1 LVEPRRAK
9 ALIAPLL
16 ALFFSLALLAPTAD
30 RGALVALAVGHL
42 LGDDLAQ
49 AFPDSGPAADPSTSL
64 FRSLDLLLVDAREP
78 TVAASVQLDGVSA
91 WNPAF
96 ARAVSAQLNRYSESR
111 RAGQPRVRLV
121 TGDAAQLRL
130 ALDLRSVDGR
140 VSMAARLTDGDR
152 VLEVERTPGRA
163 LPGRGALLPP
173 LLAIA
178 IALALR
184 RTLLALFVGI
194 YSGAVILL
202 LERGSSIAGALVLG
216 FWDVFAVYFR
226 AQLFDT
232 FRAEIIGFIVA
243 LIAMIGVIT
252 RAGGVQGLVERGAAL
267 VRSVRSALFVTWGMG
282 LLIFFDDYANCMLV
296 GTTMRPLTDRLRISR
311 EKLAYIVDSTAAPIA
326 GISLLSTWIAFEVSV
341 FSAQLPEV
349 GISESGYAFFL
360 RALPFRYYCILTLV
374 FVAATI
380 ASGRDFGPMARAERR
395 ARREGLLVAPG
406 SRPAV
411 SERLSTMQPA
421 PQMRRDWRLAVGPIA
436 LTLLMTTARIFVDG
450 GGVALFRQSPS
461 ALWTLEGI
469 GGVILTGGGA
479 TPIFFG
485 ACSGLLLAVYLAGS
499 RALRAGA
506 ALGVLAASVLEFVG
520 NPVAAALGPAVGESL
535 AGFLGFVF
543 VFAAISCSA
552 GFMVSHWG
560 RATERPHLGL
570 SEIRNAGFGGASALG
585 FAVVL
590 LFQAW
595 MIGAICRDLA
605 TADYLVALLSG
616 WLPPVLLP
624 LLLFAV
630 ASAVSFATG
639 SSWSTMSIL
648 LPNVVALAAS
658 LGDQTQ
664 LGVVGMVAIS
674 IGAVLDGAIFGD
686 HCSPISDTTVLS
698 SVASGCD
705 HLDHVR
711 TQAPYAFVTAAV
723 AVTCGYLP
731 SVLLGWWSFPLALA
745 CGALLVAALLAGLGR
760 RLPDASPG

>member
-1 LVEPRRAK
+1 
-9 ALIAPLL
+9 
-16 ALFFSLALLAPTAD
+16 
-30 RGALVALAVGHL
+30 
-42 LGDDLAQ
+42 
-49 AFPDSGPAADPSTSL
+49 L
-64 FRSLDLLLVDAREP
+64 FRSLDALLADAREP
-78 TVAASVQLDGVSA
+78 TLAASVRLDGVAA

-96 ARAVSAQLNRYSESR
+96 ERALTSQLNRYSEKR
-111 RAGQPRVRLV
+111 RAGRPRVQTV
-121 TGDAAQLRL
+121 PAAEAALHL
-130 ALDLRSVDGR
+130 ALDLRSSDGR
-140 VSMAARLTDGDR
+140 VSMAATLSDADR
-152 VLEVERTPGRA
+152 VFEIDRTSGRV

-178 IALALR
+178 VALALR

-194 YSGAVILL
+194 YAGAVLVV
-202 LERGSSIAGALVLG
+202 LERGSGVAAALALG
-216 FWDVFAVYFR
+216 LWDVFAVYFR
-226 AQLFDT
+226 AELLDT

-252 RAGGVQGLVERGAAL
+252 RAGGVQGLVERCMAF
-267 VRSVRSALFVTWGMG
+267 VRSVRSALFLTWGMG

-296 GTTMRPLTDRLRISR
+296 GSTMRPLTDRLRISR

-341 FSAQLPEV
+341 FSAQLPGV

-395 ARREGLLVAPG
+395 ARREGLLVAAG

-421 PQMRRDWRLAVGPIA
+421 PQMRGDWRIAAAPIA
-436 LTLLMTTARIFVDG
+436 FTLVMTAARIFTDG
-450 GGVALFRQSPS
+450 GGIALFQRDPS
-461 ALWTLEGI
+461 ALFTLEGL
-469 GGVILTGGGA
+469 GGVVLAGGGA
-479 TPIFFG
+479 APIFFG
-485 ACSGLLLAVYLAGS
+485 ACSGLSLAVYLAGS
-499 RALRAGA
+499 PALRAA
-506 ALGVLAASVLEFVG
+506 VALGVLSAAGFEIFG
-520 NPVAAALGPAVGESL
+520 NPVAAALSPVVGASL
-535 AGFLGFVF
+535 ADFLGFAF
-543 VFAAISCSA
+543 VFAATA
-552 GFMVSHWG
+552 GPAGYAVSRWG
-560 RATERPHLGL
+560 RATERPHLGVA
-570 SEIRNAGFGGASALG
+570 EIRRASFGGAGTLG

-590 LFQAW
+590 LFEAW
-595 MIGAICRDLA
+595 MIGAVCRDLA

-616 WLPPVLLP
+616 WLPPALLP

-658 LGDQTQ
+658 LGEQTQ
-664 LGVVGMVAIS
+664 LGLIGMVAIS

-698 SVASGCD
+698 SVASGSD

-711 TQAPYAFVTAAV
+711 TQIPYALITAAL

-731 SVLLGWWSFPLALA
+731 SVLLAWWSFPLALA
-745 CGALLVAALLAGLGR
+745 CGAALIAALLLGLGR
-760 RLPDASPG
+760 RLPDAVPG

>member
-1 LVEPRRAK
+1 
-9 ALIAPLL
+9 
-16 ALFFSLALLAPTAD
+16 
-30 RGALVALAVGHL
+30 
-42 LGDDLAQ
+42 
-49 AFPDSGPAADPSTSL
+49 
-64 FRSLDLLLVDAREP
+64 
-78 TVAASVQLDGVSA
+78 
-91 WNPAF
+91 
-96 ARAVSAQLNRYSESR
+96 
-111 RAGQPRVRLV
+111 
-121 TGDAAQLRL
+121 
-130 ALDLRSVDGR
+130 
-140 VSMAARLTDGDR
+140 MAATLSDGDR
-152 VLEVERTPGRA
+152 TLEIERSPGRA

-194 YSGAVILL
+194 YAGAVLL
-202 LERGSSIAGALVLG
+202 VVERGSSLAGALALG
-216 FWDVFAVYFR
+216 LWDVFAVYFR
-226 AQLFDT
+226 AELLDT

-252 RAGGVQGLVERGAAL
+252 RAGGIQGLVERVASL
-267 VRSVRSALFVTWGMG
+267 VRSVRSALFLTWGMG

-296 GTTMRPLTDRLRISR
+296 GSTMRPLTDRLRISR

-341 FSAQLPEV
+341 FSAQLPAA

-380 ASGRDFGPMARAERR
+380 VSGRDFGPMARAERR

-411 SERLSTMQPA
+411 SERLSTMKPA
-421 PQMRRDWRLAVGPIA
+421 PQMRRDWRIAAAPIA
-436 LTLLMTTARIFVDG
+436 MTLMMTVARIFTDG
-450 GGVALFRQSPS
+450 GGVALFRRDPS
-461 ALWTLEGI
+461 ALLTLEGI
-469 GGVILTGGGA
+469 GGVVLSGGGA
-479 TPIFFG
+479 APIFFG

-499 RALRAGA
+499 SALRAGI
-506 ALGVLAASVLEFVG
+506 ALGVVGAAGFEVLG
-520 NPVAAALGPAVGESL
+520 NPAAAALSPVVGESL
-535 AGFLGFVF
+535 AAFLGFVF
-543 VFAAISCSA
+543 VFAALAGATGSA
-552 GFMVSHWG
+552 VSRWG
-560 RATERPHLGL
+560 HATQRPHLGVA
-570 SEIRNAGFGGASALG
+570 EIRNAGFGGAGALG
-585 FAVVL
+585 YAVVL
-590 LFQAW
+590 LFEAW
-595 MIGAICRDLA
+595 MIGAVCRDLA

-658 LGDQTQ
+658 LGEQTQ
-664 LGVVGMVAIS
+664 LGVIGMVAIS

-698 SVASGCD
+698 SVASGSD

-711 TQAPYAFVTAAV
+711 TQAPYALVTAAL

-731 SVLLGWWSFPLALA
+731 SVLLDWWSLPLALA
-745 CGALLVAALLAGLGR
+745 CAVAIIAALLVGLGR
-760 RLPDASPG
+760 SLPDASPG

>member
-1 LVEPRRAK
+1 
-9 ALIAPLL
+9 
-16 ALFFSLALLAPTAD
+16 
-30 RGALVALAVGHL
+30 L
-42 LGDDLAQ
+42 LGDDFSQ
-49 AFPDSGPAADPSTSL
+49 AFPDSGPPADPSTSL
-64 FRSLDLLLVDAREP
+64 FRSLDALLADAREP
-78 TVAASVQLDGVSA
+78 TLAASVLLDGSAA

-96 ARAVSAQLNRYSESR
+96 ERALSSQLNRYSEAR
-111 RAGQPRVRLV
+111 RAGRPRVRLAAS
-121 TGDAAQLRL
+121 DAAALHL
-130 ALDLRSVDGR
+130 ALDLRSSDGR
-140 VSMAARLTDGDR
+140 VSMAATLSDGDR
-152 VLEVERTPGRA
+152 VLEIERTPGRA

-173 LLAIA
+173 LIAIA
-178 IALALR
+178 LALALR

-194 YSGAVILL
+194 YAGAVLSVI
-202 LERGSSIAGALVLG
+202 ERGSSLAGALALG
-216 FWDVFAVYFR
+216 LWDVFAVYFR
-226 AQLFDT
+226 AELLDT

-252 RAGGVQGLVERGAAL
+252 RAGGIQGLVERCMVL
-267 VRSVRSALFVTWGMG
+267 VRNVRSALFLTWGMG

-296 GTTMRPLTDRLRISR
+296 GSTMRPLTDRLRISR

-341 FSAQLPEV
+341 FSAQLPQV

-421 PQMRRDWRLAVGPIA
+421 PQMRRDWRLAAAPIA
-436 LTLLMTTARIFVDG
+436 LTLVMTAARIFTDG
-450 GGVALFRQSPS
+450 GGIALFWRDPS
-461 ALWTLEGI
+461 ALLTLEGF
-469 GGVILTGGGA
+469 GGVVLSGGGA
-479 TPIFFG
+479 APIFFG

-499 RALRAGA
+499 SALRAA
-506 ALGVLAASVLEFVG
+506 LVLGVLGAAGFEIFG
-520 NPVAAALGPAVGESL
+520 NPVAASLSPAVGDSF
-535 AGFLGFVF
+535 AAFLGFAF
-543 VFAAISCSA
+543 VFAAMA
-552 GFMVSHWG
+552 GAVGYAVSRWG
-560 RATERPHLGL
+560 RATERPHLGVA
-570 SEIRNAGFGGASALG
+570 EIRNAGFGGAGALG

-590 LFQAW
+590 LFEAW
-595 MIGAICRDLA
+595 MIGAVCRDLA

-616 WLPPVLLP
+616 WLPPLLLP

-658 LGDQTQ
+658 LGEQTQ
-664 LGVVGMVAIS
+664 LGVIGMVAIS

-698 SVASGCD
+698 SVASGSD

-711 TQAPYAFVTAAV
+711 TQAPYAFATAAL

-731 SVLLGWWSFPLALA
+731 SVLLDWWSLPLALV
-745 CGALLVAALLAGLGR
+745 CGVALVAVLLFGLGR
-760 RLPDASPG
+760 RLPDASQG

>member
-1 LVEPRRAK
+1 MP
-9 ALIAPLL
+9 ALIAPLVALLL
-16 ALFFSLALLAPTAD
+16 AVALLAPTAD

-49 AFPDSGPAADPSTSL
+49 AFPDSGPPADPSTSL
-64 FRSLDLLLVDAREP
+64 FRSLDALLADAREP
-78 TVAASVQLDGVSA
+78 TLAASVRLDGVEA

-96 ARAVSAQLNRYSESR
+96 ERALSSQLNRYSEEH
-111 RAGQPRVRLV
+111 RAGRPRVRWAPASE
-121 TGDAAQLRL
+121 AALQL
-130 ALDLRSVDGR
+130 ALDLRSSDGR
-140 VSMAARLTDGDR
+140 VSMAATLSDGDR
-152 VLEVERTPGRA
+152 IFEIDRTSGRV
-163 LPGRGALLPP
+163 LPGRSALLPP
-173 LLAIA
+173 MLAIA

-194 YSGAVILL
+194 YAGAVLTVI
-202 LERGSSIAGALVLG
+202 ERGSGITHALVRGL
-216 FWDVFAVYFR
+216 WDVFAVYFR
-226 AQLFDT
+226 AELLDT

-252 RAGGVQGLVERGAAL
+252 RAGGIQGLVERCAAFA
-267 VRSVRSALFVTWGMG
+267 RSVRSTLFLTWGMG

-296 GTTMRPLTDRLRISR
+296 GSTMRPLTDRLRISR

-349 GISESGYAFFL
+349 GITESGYAFFL

-380 ASGRDFGPMARAERR
+380 ASGRDFGPMARAEKR
-395 ARREGLLVAPG
+395 ARREGLLVAAG
-406 SRPAV
+406 SRPAL
-411 SERLSTMQPA
+411 SKSLSTMQPA
-421 PQMRRDWRLAVGPIA
+421 PQMRRDWRIAVAPIA
-436 LTLLMTTARIFVDG
+436 VTLAMTAAWIFANG
-450 GGVALFRQSPS
+450 GGIALLRRDPS
-461 ALWTLEGI
+461 VLLTLEGI
-469 GGVILTGGGA
+469 GSVVLDGGGA
-479 TPIFFG
+479 APIFFG

-499 RALRAGA
+499 SALRAALALGFLGA
-506 ALGVLAASVLEFVG
+506 AGFELFG
-520 NPVAAALGPAVGESL
+520 NPVAASLRPLVGEPF
-535 AGFLGFVF
+535 ANFLGFSF
-543 VFAAISCSA
+543 AFAAIA
-552 GFMVSHWG
+552 GSVGYVVSRWG
-560 RATERPHLGL
+560 RVTERPHLGVA
-570 SEIRNAGFGGASALG
+570 EIRSASFGGASALG

-590 LFQAW
+590 LFEAW
-595 MIGAICRDLA
+595 MIGAVCRDLA

-616 WLPPVLLP
+616 WLPPILLP
-624 LLLFAV
+624 LLLFAA

-658 LGDQTQ
+658 LGEQTQ

-698 SVASGCD
+698 SVASGSD

-711 TQAPYAFVTAAV
+711 TQAPYAFVTAV
-723 AVTCGYLP
+723 LAVTCGYLP
-731 SVLLGWWSFPLALA
+731 SVLFAWWNFPLALA
-745 CGALLVAALLAGLGR
+745 CGAALVAALLFGLGR
-760 RLPDASPG
+760 RLPDAAPE

>member
-1 LVEPRRAK
+1 MR
-9 ALIAPLL
+9 L
-16 ALFFSLALLAPTAD
+16 ATRDTAV
-30 RGALVALAVGHL
+30 L
-42 LGDDLAQ
+42 Q
-49 AFPDSGPAADPSTSL
+49 
-64 FRSLDLLLVDAREP
+64 
-78 TVAASVQLDGVSA
+78 
-91 WNPAF
+91 
-96 ARAVSAQLNRYSESR
+96 
-111 RAGQPRVRLV
+111 
-121 TGDAAQLRL
+121 L
-130 ALDLRSVDGR
+130 ALDLRSSDGR
-140 VSMAARLTDGDR
+140 VSMAASLSDGDR
-152 VLEVERTPGRA
+152 ALEIERRPGRA

-173 LLAIA
+173 VLAIA

-184 RTLLALFVGI
+184 RTLPALFAGI
-194 YSGAVILL
+194 YAGAVLTL
-202 LERGSSIAGALVLG
+202 VERGSGIAGALALG
-216 FWDVFAVYFR
+216 LWNVFAVYFR
-226 AQLFDT
+226 AELLDT

-252 RAGGVQGLVERGAAL
+252 RAGGVQGFVERCTVL
-267 VRSVRSALFVTWGMG
+267 VRSVRSALFLTWGMG

-296 GTTMRPLTDRLRISR
+296 GSTMRPLTDRLRISR

-341 FSAQLPEV
+341 FSAQLPGV

-374 FVAATI
+374 FVAAMI

-411 SERLSTMQPA
+411 SQRLSTMQPA
-421 PQMRRDWRLAVGPIA
+421 PQMLRDWRVAAAPIG
-436 LTLLMTTARIFVDG
+436 LTLAMTAARIFSDG
-450 GGVALFRQSPS
+450 GGIALFREDPS
-461 ALWTLEGI
+461 ALLSLEGL
-469 GGVILTGGGA
+469 GRVVLSGGGA
-479 TPIFFG
+479 APIFFG

-499 RALRAGA
+499 SALRAA
-506 ALGVLAASVLEFVG
+506 VALGVVGAGGFEIFG
-520 NPVAAALGPAVGESL
+520 NPVAAAFSSVVGDSL
-535 AGFLGFVF
+535 AAYLGFAF
-543 VFAAISCSA
+543 VFAAISGPA
-552 GFMVSHWG
+552 GFAVSRWA
-560 RATERPHLGL
+560 RATERPHLGVG
-570 SEIRNAGFGGASALG
+570 EIRNAGFGGAGALG
-585 FAVVL
+585 YAVVL
-590 LFQAW
+590 LFEAW
-595 MIGAICRDLA
+595 MIGAVCRDLA

-616 WLPPVLLP
+616 WLPPVMLP

-698 SVASGCD
+698 SVASGSD

-711 TQAPYAFVTAAV
+711 TQAPYAFITGALAV
-723 AVTCGYLP
+723 ICGYLP

-745 CGALLVAALLAGLGR
+745 SGAALVAALLFGLGR

>member
-1 LVEPRRAK
+1 L
-9 ALIAPLL
+9 LSL
-16 ALFFSLALLAPTAD
+16 ALFAPTAD
-30 RGALVALAVGHL
+30 RGALVALSVGHL
-42 LGDDLAQ
+42 LGDDLSR
-49 AFPDSGPAADPSTSL
+49 AFPDSGEPADPSTSL
-64 FRSLDLLLVDAREP
+64 FRTLDVLLADAREP
-78 TVAASVQLDGVSA
+78 TLAANVHLNGAAA

-96 ARAVSAQLNRYSESR
+96 ERALSSQLNLYSEQR
-111 RAGQPRVRLV
+111 RAGRPRVRWV
-121 TGDAAQLRL
+121 PAAEAALHL
-130 ALDLRSVDGR
+130 SLDLRTSDGR
-140 VSMAARLTDGDR
+140 VSMAATLAGGDR
-152 VLEVERTPGRA
+152 VLEIDRTPGRV
-163 LPGRGALLPP
+163 LPGRGSLLPP

-194 YSGAVILL
+194 YAGAVLGV
-202 LERGSSIAGALVLG
+202 LERGSGFAAALALG
-216 FWDVFAVYFR
+216 LWDVFAVYFR
-226 AQLFDT
+226 AELLDT

-252 RAGGVQGLVERGAAL
+252 RAGGVQGLVERCMVL
-267 VRSVRSALFVTWGMG
+267 VRSVRSALFLTWGMG

-296 GTTMRPLTDRLRISR
+296 GSTMRPLTDRLRISR

-341 FSAQLPEV
+341 FSAQLPGV
-349 GISESGYAFFL
+349 GIGESGYAFFL

-395 ARREGLLVAPG
+395 ARREGLLVAAG

-411 SERLSTMQPA
+411 SNRLSTMQPA
-421 PQMRRDWRLAVGPIA
+421 PQMRRDWRIAAAPIA
-436 LTLLMTTARIFVDG
+436 LTLVMTFARIIADG
-450 GGVALFRQSPS
+450 GGIALFRRDPS
-461 ALWTLEGI
+461 ALLTLEGL
-469 GGVILTGGGA
+469 GGVVLGGA
-479 TPIFFG
+479 GAAPIFFG
-485 ACSGLLLAVYLAGS
+485 ASSGLLLAVYLAGS
-499 RALRAGA
+499 SALRTAV
-506 ALGVLAASVLEFVG
+506 ALGVLAACGFEVVG
-520 NPVAAALGPAVGESL
+520 NPLVAALGPVVGKSL
-535 AGFLGFVF
+535 AHFLGFAF
-543 VFAAISCSA
+543 VFAATA
-552 GFMVSHWG
+552 GPIGYAVSRW
-560 RATERPHLGL
+560 RATERPHLGIA
-570 SEIRNAGFGGASALG
+570 EIRNAGFGGASALG

-590 LFQAW
+590 LFEAW
-595 MIGAICRDLA
+595 MIGAVCRDLA

-658 LGDQTQ
+658 LGEQTQ
-664 LGVVGMVAIS
+664 LGVIGMVAIS

-698 SVASGCD
+698 SVASGSD

-711 TQAPYAFVTAAV
+711 TQAPYALVTAAL

-731 SVLLGWWSFPLALA
+731 SVLFAWWSFPLALG
-745 CGALLVAALLAGLGR
+745 CGLVLVAALLAGLGR

>member
-1 LVEPRRAK
+1 M
-9 ALIAPLL
+9 
-16 ALFFSLALLAPTAD
+16 
-30 RGALVALAVGHL
+30 
-42 LGDDLAQ
+42 
-49 AFPDSGPAADPSTSL
+49 
-64 FRSLDLLLVDAREP
+64 FRSLDALLADAREP
-78 TVAASVQLDGVSA
+78 TLAASVRLDGVAA

-96 ARAVSAQLNRYSESR
+96 ERALTSQLNRYSEKR
-111 RAGQPRVRLV
+111 RAGRLRVQTV
-121 TGDAAQLRL
+121 PAAEAALHL
-130 ALDLRSVDGR
+130 ALDLRSSDGR
-140 VSMAARLTDGDR
+140 VSMAATLSDADR
-152 VLEVERTPGRA
+152 VFEIDRTSGRV

-178 IALALR
+178 VALALR

-194 YSGAVILL
+194 YAGAVLIV
-202 LERGSSIAGALVLG
+202 LERGSGVAAALALG
-216 FWDVFAVYFR
+216 LWDVFAVYFR
-226 AQLFDT
+226 AELLDT

-252 RAGGVQGLVERGAAL
+252 RAGGVQGLVERCMAF
-267 VRSVRSALFVTWGMG
+267 VRSVRSALFLTWGMG

-296 GTTMRPLTDRLRISR
+296 GSTMRPLTDRLRISR

-341 FSAQLPEV
+341 FSAQLPGV

-395 ARREGLLVAPG
+395 ARREGLLVAAG

-421 PQMRRDWRLAVGPIA
+421 PQMRGDWRIAAAPIA
-436 LTLLMTTARIFVDG
+436 FTLVMTAARIFTDG
-450 GGVALFRQSPS
+450 GGIALFQRDPS
-461 ALWTLEGI
+461 ALFTLEGL
-469 GGVILTGGGA
+469 GGVVLAGGGA
-479 TPIFFG
+479 APIFFG
-485 ACSGLLLAVYLAGS
+485 ACSGLSLAVYLAGS
-499 RALRAGA
+499 PALRAA
-506 ALGVLAASVLEFVG
+506 VALGVLSAAGFEIFG
-520 NPVAAALGPAVGESL
+520 NPVAAALSPVVGESL
-535 AGFLGFVF
+535 ADFLGFAF
-543 VFAAISCSA
+543 VFAATA
-552 GFMVSHWG
+552 GPAGYAVSRWG
-560 RATERPHLGL
+560 RATERPYLGVA
-570 SEIRNAGFGGASALG
+570 EIRRASFGGAGALG

-590 LFQAW
+590 LFEAW
-595 MIGAICRDLA
+595 MIGAVCRDLA

-616 WLPPVLLP
+616 WLPPALLP
-624 LLLFAV
+624 LLLFVV

-658 LGDQTQ
+658 LGEQTQ
-664 LGVVGMVAIS
+664 LGLIGMVAIS

-698 SVASGCD
+698 SVASGSD

-711 TQAPYAFVTAAV
+711 TQIPYALITAAL

-731 SVLLGWWSFPLALA
+731 SVLLAWWSFPLALA
-745 CGALLVAALLAGLGR
+745 CGAALIAALLLGLGR
-760 RLPDASPG
+760 RLPDAVPE

>member
-1 LVEPRRAK
+1 V
-9 ALIAPLL
+9 
-16 ALFFSLALLAPTAD
+16 ALFASSAD
-30 RGALVALAVGHL
+30 RNALVALATGHL
-42 LGDDLAQ
+42 LGEDLNRAL
-49 AFPDSGPAADPSTSL
+49 ADAEPTDRAPSSL
-64 FRSLDLLLVDAREP
+64 FHALEVLLADGREP
-78 TVAASVQLDGVSA
+78 ALRARAELDGVEVWS
-91 WNPAF
+91 PALE
-96 ARAVSAQLNRYSESR
+96 RALSAQLNRFSEAR
-111 RAGQPRVRLV
+111 RAGQPRVRIANDEAVEL
-121 TGDAAQLRL
+121 Q
-130 ALDLRSVDGR
+130 LDLNLRSSDGR
-140 VSMAARLTDGDR
+140 LSMAARLSDR
-152 VLEVERTPGRA
+152 DRAFEIDRTAARS
-163 LPGRGALLPP
+163 LPGPTALLPP
-173 LLAIA
+173 LLAIV

-184 RTLLALFVGI
+184 RTLVALFAGI
-194 YSGAVILL
+194 YAGAVLVL
-202 LERGSSIAGALVLG
+202 VERGSGVAAALLRG

-226 AQLFDT
+226 AELFDT

-252 RAGGVQGLVERGAAL
+252 RSGGVQGLVERFAAF
-267 VRSVRSALFVTWGMG
+267 VGSVRSALFATWGMG

-296 GTTMRPLTDRLRISR
+296 GSTMRPLTDRLRISR

-380 ASGRDFGPMARAERR
+380 WTGRDFGPMARAERR
-395 ARREGLLVAPG
+395 ARRDGHLVAPG
-406 SRPAV
+406 SRPAI
-411 SERLSTMQPA
+411 SERLSSMQPA
-421 PQMRRDWRLAVGPIA
+421 PQMLRDWRIAAAPIA
-436 LTLLMTTARIFVDG
+436 LTLFLTAARIFTDG
-450 GGVALFRQSPS
+450 GGIALLRSNPGALF
-461 ALWTLEGI
+461 TLEGI
-469 GGVILTGGGA
+469 GGVVLAGGGA
-479 TPIFFG
+479 APIFFG
-485 ACSGLLLAVYLAGS
+485 ACSGLLVAVFLAGS
-499 RALRAGA
+499 TALRAA
-506 ALGVLAASVLEFVG
+506 LALGAIVAGGLEFFGNPLVAAFAPTLGPSLADYVAFASVFAVVSASVG
-520 NPVAAALGPAVGESL
+520 YAMTRG
-535 AGFLGFVF
+535 
-543 VFAAISCSA
+543 
-552 GFMVSHWG
+552 G
-560 RATERPHLGL
+560 RTTERPHL
-570 SEIRNAGFGGASALG
+570 SIREIRSAGFGGASALG

-590 LFQAW
+590 LFEAW
-595 MIGAICRDLA
+595 MIGAVCRDLA

-658 LGDQTQ
+658 LGGQTE

-698 SVASGCD
+698 SVASGSD

-711 TQAPYAFVTAAV
+711 TQAPYALVTAAL

-745 CGALLVAALLAGLGR
+745 CGVGLVAAVLYGLGR
-760 RLPDASPG
+760 RLPEAAPG

>member
-1 LVEPRRAK
+1 V
-9 ALIAPLL
+9 
-16 ALFFSLALLAPTAD
+16 ALLLSIALLTPTAD
-30 RGALVALAVGHL
+30 RGALIALAVGHGL
-42 LGDDLAQ
+42 AADLAQ
-49 AFPDSGPAADPSTSL
+49 AFPDSGEPAAPSASL
-64 FRSLDLLLVDAREP
+64 FRSLDDLLADVREP
-78 TVAASVQLDGVSA
+78 TLAASVRLDGAAV

-96 ARAVSAQLNRYSESR
+96 ERALTSQLNRYSEQR
-111 RAGQPRVRLV
+111 RAGQPRVRLA
-121 TGDAAQLRL
+121 TSDAAALYL
-130 ALDLRSVDGR
+130 ALDLRSSDRR
-140 VSMAARLTDGDR
+140 VSMAATLSDGNR
-152 VLEVERTPGRA
+152 TLEIERSPGRA

-194 YSGAVILL
+194 YAGAVLMVV
-202 LERGSSIAGALVLG
+202 ERGSSLAGALALG
-216 FWDVFAVYFR
+216 LWDVFAVYFR
-226 AQLFDT
+226 AELLDT

-243 LIAMIGVIT
+243 LIAMVGVIT
-252 RAGGVQGLVERGAAL
+252 RAGGVQGLVERGASL
-267 VRSVRSALFVTWGMG
+267 VRSVRSALFLTWGMG

-296 GTTMRPLTDRLRISR
+296 GSTMRPLTDRLRISR

-341 FSAQLPEV
+341 FSAQLPAA

-421 PQMRRDWRLAVGPIA
+421 PQMRRDWRIAAAPIA
-436 LTLLMTTARIFVDG
+436 MTLMMTVARIFTDG
-450 GGVALFRQSPS
+450 GGVALFRRDPS
-461 ALWTLEGI
+461 ALLTLEGI
-469 GGVILTGGGA
+469 GGVVLSGGGA
-479 TPIFFG
+479 APIFFG

-499 RALRAGA
+499 SALRAGV
-506 ALGVLAASVLEFVG
+506 ALGGVGAVGFEVLG
-520 NPVAAALGPAVGESL
+520 NPAAAALSPVVGESL
-535 AGFLGFVF
+535 AAFLGFVF
-543 VFAAISCSA
+543 VFAALA
-552 GFMVSHWG
+552 GATGCAVSRWG
-560 RATERPHLGL
+560 HATERPHLGVA
-570 SEIRNAGFGGASALG
+570 EIRNAGFGGAGALG
-585 FAVVL
+585 FAIVL
-590 LFQAW
+590 LFEAW
-595 MIGAICRDLA
+595 MIGAVCRDLA

-658 LGDQTQ
+658 LGEQTQ
-664 LGVVGMVAIS
+664 LGVIGMVAIS

-698 SVASGCD
+698 SVASGSD

-711 TQAPYAFVTAAV
+711 TQAPYALVTAAL

-731 SVLLGWWSFPLALA
+731 SVLFDWWSLPLALA
-745 CGALLVAALLAGLGR
+745 CGVAIIAALLVGLGR
-760 RLPDASPG
+760 GLPDASPG

>member
-1 LVEPRRAK
+1 
-9 ALIAPLL
+9 
-16 ALFFSLALLAPTAD
+16 LLAPTAD
-30 RGALVALAVGHL
+30 RSALVALAVGHL
-42 LGDDLAQ
+42 LGDDFAQ
-49 AFPDSGPAADPSTSL
+49 AFPDSGQPADPSSSL
-64 FRSLDLLLVDAREP
+64 FRSLDALLADAREP
-78 TVAASVQLDGVSA
+78 TLAASVRLDGVA
-91 WNPAF
+91 VWNPAF
-96 ARAVSAQLNRYSESR
+96 ERALSSQLNRYSEAR
-111 RAGQPRVRLV
+111 RAGRPRIRLV
-121 TGDAAQLRL
+121 ASDLAVLHL
-130 ALDLRSVDGR
+130 ALDLRSSDGR
-140 VSMAARLTDGDR
+140 LSLAATLSDGVR
-152 VLEVERTPGRA
+152 VLEIDRTPGRV
-163 LPGRGALLPP
+163 LPGRSALLPP

-194 YSGAVILL
+194 YAGAVLGVV
-202 LERGSSIAGALVLG
+202 ERGSSFAAALALG

-226 AQLFDT
+226 AELFDT

-252 RAGGVQGLVERGAAL
+252 RAGGVQGLVERCMVI
-267 VRSVRSALFVTWGMG
+267 VRSVRSALFLTWGMG

-296 GTTMRPLTDRLRISR
+296 GSTMRPLTDRLRISR

-341 FSAQLPEV
+341 FSAQLPQV

-395 ARREGLLVAPG
+395 ARHEGLLVAAG

-411 SERLSTMQPA
+411 SDRLSTMQPA
-421 PQMRRDWRLAVGPIA
+421 PQMRRDWRIAAAPIA
-436 LTLLMTTARIFVDG
+436 LTLVMTFARIVTDG
-450 GGVALFRQSPS
+450 GGIALFRQDPS
-461 ALWTLEGI
+461 ALLTLEGF
-469 GGVILTGGGA
+469 GRVVLAGA
-479 TPIFFG
+479 GAAPIFFG

-499 RALRAGA
+499 SALRAGV
-506 ALGVLAASVLEFVG
+506 ALGVLGAAGFEIAG
-520 NPVAAALGPAVGESL
+520 NPVTAALSPVVGKSL
-535 AGFLGFVF
+535 AAFLGFAF
-543 VFAAISCSA
+543 VFAAMA
-552 GFMVSHWG
+552 GPVGYAVSRWR
-560 RATERPHLGL
+560 RATERQYLGVA
-570 SEIRNAGFGGASALG
+570 EIRNAGFGGASALG

-590 LFQAW
+590 LFEAW
-595 MIGAICRDLA
+595 MIGAVCRDLA

-616 WLPPVLLP
+616 WLPPVFLP

-658 LGDQTQ
+658 LGEQTQ
-664 LGVVGMVAIS
+664 LGVIGMVAIS

-698 SVASGCD
+698 SVASGSD

-711 TQAPYAFVTAAV
+711 TQAPYAFVTAAL

-731 SVLLGWWSFPLALA
+731 SVLFAWWSFPLALA
-745 CGALLVAALLAGLGR
+745 CGLALVAALLAGLGR
-760 RLPDASPG
+760 KIPDASPG

>member
-1 LVEPRRAK
+1 
-9 ALIAPLL
+9 LL
-16 ALFFSLALLAPTAD
+16 SIALLAPTAD

-42 LGDDLAQ
+42 LSDDLAQ
-49 AFPDSGPAADPSTSL
+49 AFPDSGEPADPSTSL
-64 FRSLDLLLVDAREP
+64 FRALDALLADAREP
-78 TVAASVQLDGVSA
+78 TLAASVRLDGAAA

-96 ARAVSAQLNRYSESR
+96 ERALSSQLNRYSERR
-111 RAGQPRVRLV
+111 RAGLPRVRWAPAP
-121 TGDAAQLRL
+121 DAALHL
-130 ALDLRSVDGR
+130 ALDLRSSDGR
-140 VSMAARLTDGDR
+140 VSMAATLSDAHRS
-152 VLEVERTPGRA
+152 LEIGRTPGRV

-194 YSGAVILL
+194 YAGAVLGAI
-202 LERGSSIAGALVLG
+202 ERGSSLVGSLALGL
-216 FWDVFAVYFR
+216 WDVVAVYLR
-226 AQLFDT
+226 AELLDT

-252 RAGGVQGLVERGAAL
+252 RSGGVQGLLERCVL
-267 VRSVRSALFVTWGMG
+267 FVRSVRSALFLTWGMG
-282 LLIFFDDYANCMLV
+282 LMVFFDDYANCMLV
-296 GTTMRPLTDRLRISR
+296 GSTMRPLTDRLRISR

-349 GISESGYAFFL
+349 GIGESGYAFFL

-395 ARREGLLVAPG
+395 ARREGLLVAAG

-411 SERLSTMQPA
+411 SQRLSTMQPA
-421 PQMRRDWRLAVGPIA
+421 PQMRRDWRVAAAPIA
-436 LTLLMTTARIFVDG
+436 LTLLMTAARIFTDG
-450 GGVALFRQSPS
+450 GGIALFRRDPS
-461 ALWTLEGI
+461 ALLTLEGL
-469 GGVILTGGGA
+469 GVVVLTGAGA
-479 TPIFFG
+479 APIFFG
-485 ACSGLLLAVYLAGS
+485 ACSGLALAVYLAGS
-499 RALRAGA
+499 SALRAA
-506 ALGVLAASVLEFVG
+506 LALGVLGAAGFEIFG
-520 NPVAAALGPAVGESL
+520 NPVAAALSPVVGRSL
-535 AGFLGFVF
+535 AAFLGFAF
-543 VFAAISCSA
+543 VFAAMA
-552 GFMVSHWG
+552 GAVGYAVARWG
-560 RATERPHLGL
+560 RAIERPHL
-570 SEIRNAGFGGASALG
+570 SVAEIRNAGFGGASALG

-590 LFQAW
+590 LFEAW
-595 MIGAICRDLA
+595 MIGAVCRDLA

-616 WLPPVLLP
+616 WFPPVLLP
-624 LLLFAV
+624 LLLFAT

-648 LPNVVALAAS
+648 LPNVVGLAAA
-658 LGDQTQ
+658 LGEQTQ
-664 LGVVGMVAIS
+664 LGVIGMVAIS

-698 SVASGCD
+698 SVASGSD

-711 TQAPYAFVTAAV
+711 TQAPYAFATGAL

-731 SVLLGWWSFPLALA
+731 SVLFDWWNFPLALA
-745 CGALLVAALLAGLGR
+745 CGVAFVAALLFGLGR
-760 RLPDASPG
+760 RIPDAAPSG

>member
-1 LVEPRRAK
+1 M
-9 ALIAPLL
+9 LL
-16 ALFFSLALLAPTAD
+16 SIALLLPTAD

-42 LGDDLAQ
+42 LGADLAQ
-49 AFPDSGPAADPSTSL
+49 AFPESDPAADSSTSL
-64 FRSLDLLLVDAREP
+64 FRSLDRLLADGREP
-78 TVAASVQLDGVSA
+78 TVAASVRLDGVAA

-96 ARAVSAQLNRYSESR
+96 ARALSSQLNRYSEAR
-111 RAGQPRVRLV
+111 RAGRPRVRLV
-121 TGDAAQLRL
+121 TGDAAQLQL
-130 ALDLRSVDGR
+130 ALDLRSADGR
-140 VSMAARLTDGDR
+140 VSMAARLSDGDR
-152 VLEVERTPGRA
+152 VLEIERTPGRA

-173 LLAIA
+173 LIAIA

-184 RTLLALFVGI
+184 RTLLALFAGI
-194 YSGAVILL
+194 YAGAVLMLI
-202 LERGSSIAGALVLG
+202 ERGSSFAAALALG
-216 FWDVFAVYFR
+216 FWDVLAVYFR
-226 AQLFDT
+226 AELLNT

-252 RAGGVQGLVERGAAL
+252 RAGGVQGFVERSAAL
-267 VRSVRSALFVTWGMG
+267 VRSVRSALFLTWGMG

-296 GTTMRPLTDRLRISR
+296 GSTMRPLTDRLRISR

-360 RALPFRYYCILTLV
+360 RAMPFRYYCILTLV

-421 PQMRRDWRLAVGPIA
+421 PQMRRDWRLAAGPIA
-436 LTLLMTTARIFVDG
+436 LTLLMTAARIFVDG
-450 GGVALFRQSPS
+450 GGIALFQRTPS
-461 ALWTLEGI
+461 ALWTLDGI
-469 GGVILTGGGA
+469 GGVVLAGGGA
-479 TPIFFG
+479 APIFFG
-485 ACSGLLLAVYLAGS
+485 ACSGLLLAAYLAGS
-499 RALRAGA
+499 RALRAGVA
-506 ALGVLAASVLEFVG
+506 VGVLGAAGCEIVG
-520 NPVAAALGPAVGESL
+520 NPVAAALTSAIGESL
-535 AGFLGFVF
+535 AGYLGFAL
-543 VFAAISCSA
+543 VFAAISGSIGCA
-552 GFMVSHWG
+552 VSRWG
-560 RATERPHLGL
+560 RATERPHLAVG
-570 SEIRNAGFGGASALG
+570 EIRNAGLGGASALG

-590 LFQAW
+590 LFEAW

-605 TADYLVALLSG
+605 TADYLVALLSH

-630 ASAVSFATG
+630 ACAVSFATG

-658 LGDQTQ
+658 LGEQTQ

-698 SVASGCD
+698 SVASGSD

-711 TQAPYAFVTAAV
+711 TQAPYAFVTAAL

-731 SVLLGWWSFPLALA
+731 SVLFGWWSFPLALA
-745 CGALLVAALLAGLGR
+745 CGAVGVAALLAGLGR

>member
-1 LVEPRRAK
+1 VALLVS
-9 ALIAPLL
+9 I
-16 ALFFSLALLAPTAD
+16 ALLAPTAD

-42 LGDDLAQ
+42 LGDDLEQ
-49 AFPDSGPAADPSTSL
+49 AFPDSGEPADPSTSL
-64 FRSLDLLLVDAREP
+64 FRALEVLLADAPEP
-78 TVAASVQLDGVSA
+78 TLAASVRLDGAAA

-96 ARAVSAQLNRYSESR
+96 ERALSSQLNRYSEQR
-111 RAGQPRVRLV
+111 RAGKTRVRWAP
-121 TGDAAQLRL
+121 AAEASLNL
-130 ALDLRSVDGR
+130 ALDLRSTDGR
-140 VSMAARLTDGDR
+140 VSMAATLSAADR
-152 VLEVERTPGRA
+152 VLEIERTPGRV

-194 YSGAVILL
+194 YAGAVLGAV
-202 LERGSSIAGALVLG
+202 ERGSSFAASLALGL
-216 FWDVFAVYFR
+216 WDVVAVYFR
-226 AQLFDT
+226 AELLDT
-232 FRAEIIGFIVA
+232 FRAEIIGFIIA

-252 RAGGVQGLVERGAAL
+252 RAGGVQGLVGRCMVL

-282 LLIFFDDYANCMLV
+282 LSIFFDDYANCMLV
-296 GTTMRPLTDRLRISR
+296 GSTMRPLTDRLRISR

-326 GISLLSTWIAFEVSV
+326 GISLLSTWVAFEVSV

-349 GISESGYAFFL
+349 GIGESGYAFFL

-380 ASGRDFGPMARAERR
+380 ASGRDFGPMARAEKR
-395 ARREGLLVAPG
+395 ARREGLLVAAG
-406 SRPAV
+406 SRAAV
-411 SERLSTMQPA
+411 SERLSAMQPA
-421 PQMRRDWRLAVGPIA
+421 PQMRCDWRIAAAPIA
-436 LTLLMTTARIFVDG
+436 LTLMMTAMRIFTDG
-450 GGVALFRQSPS
+450 GGIALLRRDPS
-461 ALWTLEGI
+461 ALLTLEGL
-469 GGVILTGGGA
+469 GGVVLSGGGPA
-479 TPIFFG
+479 PIFFG

-499 RALRAGA
+499 SALRAAIALGGLGA
-506 ALGVLAASVLEFVG
+506 AGFEILG
-520 NPVAAALGPAVGESL
+520 NPVAAALSPAVGNSL
-535 AGFLGFVF
+535 AAFLGFAF
-543 VFAAISCSA
+543 AFAALA
-552 GFMVSHWG
+552 GVAGYAVGRWG
-560 RATERPHLGL
+560 RATERPHLGVA
-570 SEIRNAGFGGASALG
+570 EIRSAGLGGASALG
-585 FAVVL
+585 FAVIL
-590 LFQAW
+590 LFEAW
-595 MIGAICRDLA
+595 MIGAVCRDLA

-630 ASAVSFATG
+630 ACAVSFATG

-658 LGDQTQ
+658 LGEQTQ

-698 SVASGCD
+698 SVASGSD

-711 TQAPYAFVTAAV
+711 TQAPYAFVTAAL

-731 SVLLGWWSFPLALA
+731 SVLLDWWSFPLALA
-745 CGALLVAALLAGLGR
+745 SGAALVAVLLFGLGR
-760 RLPDASPG
+760 GLPDASPG